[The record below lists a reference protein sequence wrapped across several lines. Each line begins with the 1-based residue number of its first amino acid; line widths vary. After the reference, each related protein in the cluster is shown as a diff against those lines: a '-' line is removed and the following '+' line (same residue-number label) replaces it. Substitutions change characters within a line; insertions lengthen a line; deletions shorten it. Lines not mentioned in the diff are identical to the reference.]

1 MRDFAKKIMLA
12 RYAHPGE
19 TCWED
24 IAKRVVRNVMEAVP
38 CSEDLVRDITDLVAK
53 RQFMPGGRYL
63 YAAGRHYHQTQ
74 NCLLLKAEDSR
85 EGWAD
90 LLHKSTMALMTGAG
104 IGVVYNDLRGR
115 GDRLGRA
122 GGYSSGPLALMSAV
136 NEVGRAM
143 RQGGTRRAAI
153 WAGLRWNHPDVF
165 EFITQKNHSKEL
177 RDSGLNLPME
187 LTNISVIL
195 DDEFFEE
202 LNSGQKGPLARQVYE
217 TVVDNMVRTAEPGF
231 SIDVGENAG
240 EHLRNAC
247 TEITSYDD
255 SDICNLGSINLA
267 RITSLSE
274 FRRAVSLGTAFLL
287 AGTVYSDLPYPKV
300 GKVRAKNRRLGL
312 GLMGLH
318 EWLLMHG
325 KRYEPCA
332 ELEEY
337 LMYYRTDSDMAAM
350 HYANDWGISFPIK
363 KRAIAPTGTIGI
375 VAETTTGIEPIF
387 CVAYKRRFW
396 EGEKQKSQYVID
408 PTAARLVEMGVNP
421 YDIEDAYT
429 LADDV
434 ERRVRFQAWV
444 QGYVDHAISST
455 INLPAGYSGT
465 KFADIIL
472 PYLPKLRGLTV
483 YPDGCRDGQPLTRVD
498 WNEAIT
504 HENEV
509 EDVDV
514 CDLRGGSC
522 GS

>member
-24 IAKRVVRNVMEAVP
+24 IATRVVKHVMAAVDAP
-38 CSEDLVRDITDLVAK
+38 TELVKDITDLVAK

-63 YAAGRHYHQTQ
+63 YAAGRPYHQVQ
-74 NCLLLKAEDSR
+74 NCLLLKAEDTR
-85 EGWAD
+85 EGWAE
-90 LLHKSTMALMTGAG
+90 LLSKSAMALMTGAG
-104 IGVVYNDLRGR
+104 IGVVYNDLRGY
-115 GDRLGRA
+115 GERLTRV
-122 GGYSSGPLALMSAV
+122 GGYSSGPLALMQAV

-143 RQGGTRRAAI
+143 RAGGTRRAAI
-153 WAGLRWNHPDVF
+153 WAGLRWNHPDIF

-177 RDSGLNLPME
+177 RESGLPLPME

-195 DDEFFEE
+195 DDAFFDE
-202 LNSGQKGPLARQVYE
+202 LNGYQSVHAKQVYE
-217 TVVDNMVRTAEPGF
+217 TVINNMVRTAEPGF
-231 SIDVGENAG
+231 SIDIGENTG
-240 EHLRNAC
+240 ENLRNAC

-255 SDICNLGSINLA
+255 SDICNLGSINMA
-267 RITSLSE
+267 RITSLAE
-274 FRRAVSLGTAFLL
+274 MRRAVSLGTAFLL

-318 EWLLMHG
+318 EWLLLHG
-325 KRYEPCA
+325 RKYGPCS
-332 ELEEY
+332 ELQEY
-337 LMYYRTDSDMAAM
+337 LDI
-350 HYANDWGISFPIK
+350 YANSGREAQVYANAWELGIPIK
-363 KRAIAPTGTIGI
+363 TRAIAPTGTIGI

-396 EGEKQKSQYVID
+396 EGKKQKSQYVID
-408 PTAARLVEMGVNP
+408 PTAARLVEMGVSP
-421 YDIEDAYT
+421 HDIEDAYT

-434 ERRVRFQAWV
+434 ERRVAFQAWV
-444 QGYVDHAISST
+444 QQYVDHAISST
-455 INLPAGYSGT
+455 INLPAGYSST
-465 KFADIIL
+465 KFGDIVL
-472 PYLPKLRGLTV
+472 PYLPQLRGLTV

-498 WNEAIT
+498 WNEAIQ

-509 EDVDV
+509 EEVDV

-522 GS
+522 GA